1 MKWLTLH
8 LLVLSLEKK
17 MAPVKVHGV
26 VDENYRGYLTI
37 QKDSIACRN
46 ELSELTYIR

>member
-8 LLVLSLEKK
+8 VLVLLLEKK

-26 VDENYRGYLTI
+26 VDENYRGHLTI
-37 QKDSIACRN
+37 QKYSLACRK
-46 ELSELTYIR
+46 ELSQLTYIR